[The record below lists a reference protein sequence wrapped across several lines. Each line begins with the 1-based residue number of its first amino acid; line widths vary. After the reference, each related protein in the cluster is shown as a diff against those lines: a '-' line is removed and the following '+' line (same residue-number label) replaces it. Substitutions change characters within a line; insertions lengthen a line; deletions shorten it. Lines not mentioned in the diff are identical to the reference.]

1 MQTLATAVKQL
12 TQCNQELE
20 QQLNQ
25 RDEQHPNDQHNK
37 RDNDESNNNHLPTRD
52 RQEREDQEESNT
64 ASRQDRQEDT
74 NCPSKLE
81 SGAICVAQEMQMMK
95 EKIDM
100 MMNAMSGWVSTNLDE
115 PQHRTNSPFTA

>member
-100 MMNAMSGWVSTNLDE
+100 MMNAMSG
-115 PQHRTNSPFTA
+115 

>member
-1 MQTLATAVKQL
+1 MQTLATAVKRL

-25 RDEQHPNDQHNK
+25 RDERHPNDQHNK
-37 RDNDESNNNHLPTRD
+37 RDNDESNNNHLLTRD
-52 RQEREDQEESNT
+52 RQEREDQKESNA
-64 ASRQDRQEDT
+64 ASRWDRQKDT

-81 SGAICVAQEMQMMK
+81 SGMVCVAQEMQMMK

-100 MMNAMSGWVSTNLDE
+100 MMNAMRG
-115 PQHRTNSPFTA
+115 